1 MRGYVFTHYALRIA
15 AGVACGVLY
24 AGLAAASQT
33 LSEAPGA
40 AGPGS
45 RVEGQPLPP
54 VLTLTDAVTE
64 ALAKNER
71 LVNQSDGIAQ
81 ADLGLRLARNT
92 FRPKITPNIFGS
104 FGRNDGSGQTYRVD
118 VSQKLVTGTELRL
131 STGTASAQIP
141 GGIGDP
147 SDLLFYNADTTL
159 TLSQPLLRGF
169 GRTVSRRGL
178 TAAELRREDADRQQS
193 LAEQQVAVD
202 VASAYYRVVSQQT
215 FVEVARQSLLRARRL
230 RDASEAKLDAGL
242 VSQLDVLRSQQ
253 LVSQSEMQFFDAQ
266 SAVED
271 ARDQLTFLLGR
282 AETTPFQV
290 SAQVP
295 RTGTD
300 PIDVPTA
307 TSIALANRLDL
318 KSRRASA
325 EDAENQIR
333 FSRNQLLPQVD
344 VNFAFTRR
352 ETAPSFRDSFGL
364 DDYKFATFFTI
375 SSPVDRT
382 AQQVEFQQAVMDRER
397 RRRETQTL
405 ERQIAD
411 SVKQIV
417 RERDRLLRSVV
428 AAETSVD
435 ISKRE
440 VEVAQLR
447 YETGLS
453 NNLDVVTAEAS
464 LLQSE
469 GRRIQALADS
479 AVAEL
484 RLRAVLG
491 IFNPRTDIAGSTPM
505 PVPASNLAK

>member
-1 MRGYVFTHYALRIA
+1 MKPLVLCVAAALTGGVLFTSA
-15 AGVACGVLY
+15 ASASQILSEPPGVAGT
-24 AGLAAASQT
+24 GL
-33 LSEAPGA
+33 
-40 AGPGS
+40 
-45 RVEGQPLPP
+45 RVEGQTTAP
-54 VLTLTDAVTE
+54 VLTLTDAVNE

-71 LVNQSDGIAQ
+71 LVNQGDAIAQ

-141 GGIGDP
+141 GDIGDP

-169 GRTVSRRGL
+169 GRSVSRRGL
-178 TAAELRREDADRQQS
+178 TSAELRREEADRQQS

-202 VASAYYRVVSQQT
+202 VAAAYYRVVSQQT

-282 AETTPFQV
+282 SATTPFEV

-295 RTGTD
+295 RPSTD

-318 KSRRASA
+318 KSRRAVA

-352 ETAPSFRDSFGL
+352 ETAPSFRESFGL
-364 DDYKFATFFTI
+364 DGYRFATFFTI

-382 AQQVEFQQAVMDRER
+382 AQQVEFQQAILDRER
-397 RRRETQTL
+397 RRRETVTL

-417 RERDRLLRSVV
+417 RERDRLIRSVV

-435 ISKRE
+435 ISTRE

-464 LLQSE
+464 RLQSE
-469 GRRIQALADS
+469 SRRIQALADS

-491 IFNPRTDIAGSTPM
+491 IFNPRTDITGSTAT